1 MATVKISDLLYQ
13 RVQKLAAPLEDTF
26 EDVVRRAL
34 DALEARPNGAH
45 SIPIA
50 TAQPVGGDLVT
61 QGGRVPHGTALR
73 ARYKRSLYLAN
84 VRDGRVVWEGRTYKS
99 LSRAAGAVIQSTGA
113 LGTAVENGWGF
124 WQAQDARGNWVPL
137 TELRSTWQ

>member
-13 RVQKLAAPLEDTF
+13 RVQKLAAPRGDTF

-34 DALEARPNGAH
+34 DVLEGRRNGAH

-50 TAQPVGGDLVT
+50 TAQLVERDLVT

-73 ARYKRSLYLAN
+73 AHYKRSLYLAN
-84 VRDGRVVWEGRTYKS
+84 VRDGRVVWEGRPYKS

-113 LGTAVENGWGF
+113 LGTAVENGWRF
-124 WQAQDARGNWVPL
+124 WQAQDERGNWVPL